1 MPQMISLQVTEIRK
15 TVRDSEEGVDKMSIM
30 REMGDKSQ
38 VITKQRNRETGDVD
52 EEKELV
58 NLDEGKPVAN
68 GILHENM

>member
-1 MPQMISLQVTEIRK
+1 MISLQVTEIRK